1 MGFMEQIKKRAS
13 EKNCLIVLPESYD
26 ERVAAAAVMI
36 EEQGI
41 ARILLLS
48 DNGKEIPGQEK
59 LKRPG
64 IEILDYKNSPELE
77 EIAGELYEL
86 RKKKGMTREKAS
98 ALLQDPLYYGAMLVR
113 RGKVDG
119 MVAGACHSTG
129 DTLRPA
135 LQIVKTA
142 PGTKTVSAFFL
153 MVVPDCEYGD
163 EGVFL
168 FADSGLVEFPTEDQ
182 LVDIASASA
191 KSFEQITEGEPIVAM
206 LSYSTKGSAKNERLQ
221 PIISAAK
228 RVKENYPNLKIDG
241 ELQVDAALEP
251 KVAGMK
257 SKGSNV
263 AGNANVLIFPDLN
276 SGNIGYKLVQRLA
289 KAEAYG
295 PMLQGIS
302 KPVNDLSRGCSWQD
316 IVGVVA
322 LTAVQ
327 AQLA

>member
-1 MGFMEQIKKRAS
+1 MDFMEQIKKRAAK
-13 EKNCLIVLPESYD
+13 KNCLIVLPESYD
-26 ERVAAAAVMI
+26 ERVTSAAAMI
-36 EEQGI
+36 AEQGI

-48 DNGKEIPGQEK
+48 DDGKDMPGQEK
-59 LKRPG
+59 LKQPG
-64 IEILDYKNSPELE
+64 IEVLDYKNSPEFDE
-77 EIAGELYEL
+77 MVTELCEL
-86 RKKKGMTREKAS
+86 RRKKGMTREKAF
-98 ALLQDPLYYGAMLVR
+98 ALLQDPLYYGAMLVHMK
-113 RGKVDG
+113 KVDG

-153 MVVPDCEYGD
+153 MVVPNCEYGD
-163 EGVFL
+163 KGVFL

-182 LVDIASASA
+182 LVDIAVASA

-228 RVKENYPNLKIDG
+228 RVKDRFPNLKIDG
-241 ELQVDAALEP
+241 ELQVDAAVEP
-251 KVAGMK
+251 KVAAMK

-295 PMLQGIS
+295 PVTQGL
-302 KPVNDLSRGCSWQD
+302 KRPVNDLSRGCVAED

-322 LTAVQ
+322 ITCLQ
-327 AQLA
+327 A